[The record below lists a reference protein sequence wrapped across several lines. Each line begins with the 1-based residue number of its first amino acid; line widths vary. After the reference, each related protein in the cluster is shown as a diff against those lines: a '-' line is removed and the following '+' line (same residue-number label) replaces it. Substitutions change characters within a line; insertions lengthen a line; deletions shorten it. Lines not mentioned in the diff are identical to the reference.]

1 MQTLFITP
9 GSPRENGYVASFN
22 GKLHEKLLGLEVFE
36 TPLEAHVL
44 IERWRKHYNAVRPR
58 SSIEPKLFEAAAS
71 KAGDRTR
78 TGNIQLGRL
87 TLYH

>member
-1 MQTLFITP
+1 VAVQTLFITP

-44 IERWRKHYNAVRPR
+44 
-58 SSIEPKLFEAAAS
+58 
-71 KAGDRTR
+71 
-78 TGNIQLGRL
+78 
-87 TLYH
+87 